1 MPAAPRR
8 LAYLCLVLSLL
19 AIGAVAMSHLALT
32 DIAHGEPD
40 LSGEWTVL
48 RLSALVILGLGAS
61 SLALAWQIV
70 SGTRPSKAAPG

>member
-8 LAYLCLVLSLL
+8 LAFLCLVLSLL
-19 AIGAVAMSHLALT
+19 TIGAVAMSHLALT

-48 RLSALVILGLGAS
+48 RLSALVILGLGIS

-70 SGTRPSKAAPG
+70 SRTRRPEAALE

>member
-19 AIGAVAMSHLALT
+19 TIGAVAMSHLALT

-48 RLSALVILGLGAS
+48 RFSALVILGLGIS
-61 SLALAWQIV
+61 SLALAAKVV
-70 SGTRPSKAAPG
+70 SRTRRSKAALE